1 MRFTSRMRDL
11 NSGGSEGNE
20 RLTASTAV
28 VLLVLLAL
36 EGLTLVA
43 IGQLLLPHIF
53 LGLLLIPPVLLKLA
67 STGWRMRSYYRRR
80 EEYVR
85 RGPPAFLLRT
95 VAAPVLIVST
105 LGLFATGI
113 AAAALRNDGLLA
125 LHRLSFFVWVGAMSV
140 HVLTR
145 GPRLPRLLAADW
157 WRPDALAGR
166 RVRRLVLAG
175 TLAAGLV
182 VAVVALPLVDHWQD
196 GVTGLAGLDVH

>member
-1 MRFTSRMRDL
+1 MRDL

-105 LGLFATGI
+105 IGLFATGI
-113 AAAALRNDGLLA
+113 AAAALHDDGLLLA

-145 GPRLPRLLAADW
+145 GLRLPRLLAADW

-166 RVRRLVLAG
+166 RMRQLALAG
-175 TLAAGLV
+175 TLVVGLV

-196 GVTGLAGLDVH
+196 GVTGLAGLDVR